1 MLRKS
6 LKSLAGPYTHGKSK
20 ESFIASE
27 LKEGKDVSLN
37 QRSLISNQEKLK
49 DGRSVTVESQPDLKK
64 KIWKGKSPSSNNSTQ
79 IMKLLKILD
88 QASTQK
94 EKVLTPFWTKQSEE
108 ISKRL
113 WLPTETDSV
122 VSILR
127 SSKELSKNSQMGR
140 SWFSIKKI
148 FPQKRRLQ
156 ETSSKLSQFSLPEFT
171 DSEAT
176 LSNDRLKTL
185 KIRIFPTQEEKD
197 RLHLMFHQYRWY
209 YNALVSLLPEIPE
222 ASKYSSRKIRD
233 LFMKYRY
240 EEEVSGNL
248 VFCEFVYDEGVREF
262 PTPEFWNT
270 KGINRLIRGAVNK
283 FTYSLNAA
291 KANLRNRNIKNFK
304 MSFMTK
310 KSPREYLHFE
320 DRSYPVFIRNIESRY
335 WFTTPQKKK
344 VNIPYSKIFEEN
356 PKGLEL
362 IYEKSTDRYFI
373 HCPVDINWFPKEDR
387 RNESQTTKSS
397 KGDRLIS
404 LDPGIRK
411 FLTGYDPDGNFI
423 LFGEGACHT
432 LLEHLCEID
441 KLKRKGKDRKWLRIK
456 NLLEELH
463 WKISDFLT
471 SNYDHIL
478 LPNFRTSQMVS
489 KKNHLSKKTRRLMN
503 MFSFY
508 KFKEKMMFKCLERGK
523 NLYIVDESYTS
534 KTCGQCGTLNDIGSK
549 EIYTC
554 SKCKFVCD
562 RDVNGARNILIKNLT
577 LRSE

>member
-1 MLRKS
+1 
-6 LKSLAGPYTHGKSK
+6 
-20 ESFIASE
+20 
-27 LKEGKDVSLN
+27 
-37 QRSLISNQEKLK
+37 
-49 DGRSVTVESQPDLKK
+49 
-64 KIWKGKSPSSNNSTQ
+64 
-79 IMKLLKILD
+79 
-88 QASTQK
+88 
-94 EKVLTPFWTKQSEE
+94 
-108 ISKRL
+108 
-113 WLPTETDSV
+113 
-122 VSILR
+122 
-127 SSKELSKNSQMGR
+127 
-140 SWFSIKKI
+140 
-148 FPQKRRLQ
+148 
-156 ETSSKLSQFSLPEFT
+156 
-171 DSEAT
+171 
-176 LSNDRLKTL
+176 
-185 KIRIFPTQEEKD
+185 
-197 RLHLMFHQYRWY
+197 
-209 YNALVSLLPEIPE
+209 
-222 ASKYSSRKIRD
+222 
-233 LFMKYRY
+233 
-240 EEEVSGNL
+240 
-248 VFCEFVYDEGVREF
+248 
-262 PTPEFWNT
+262 
-270 KGINRLIRGAVNK
+270 
-283 FTYSLNAA
+283 
-291 KANLRNRNIKNFK
+291 